1 MSDHAM
7 DVTETILG
15 GIGFVGVL
23 FIIMAIIISYIFIV
37 TTISDINGKLDDL
50 IKTLTEKKK

>member
-1 MSDHAM
+1 M